1 MRALHK
7 EYRLSI
13 EQRQTLK
20 MLGDA
25 GPAGCTGAALLAY
38 GFSIYMLTDL
48 IRDGLAA
55 ARGETVEMG
64 ARKVTVARVW
74 ITDDGRRAI
83 EG

>member
-1 MRALHK
+1 
-7 EYRLSI
+7 
-13 EQRQTLK
+13 
-20 MLGDA
+20 
-25 GPAGCTGAALLAY
+25 
-38 GFSIYMLTDL
+38 MLTDL

-55 ARGETVEMG
+55 AHGETVRMG